1 MDGFIVENEVGDG
14 EQSLYVYY
22 YENDK
27 KLAQA
32 TGKAS
37 WECKIGYTTSSI
49 DKRIYEQDVE
59 TARHTYPTI
68 GLVVKTRFAHLLEIH
83 IHRELKKRGK
93 KIENSPGFEWFS
105 TSPEEVFGIYESIKD
120 SLEGTFLSSEMEY
133 IDSGQQLG
141 YVLRNIRTNQNL
153 TQINVQEMTGITQA
167 MVARAELGVTDMR
180 FSTWMKMIKCYG
192 YSLLLIKE
200 S

>member
-1 MDGFIVENEVGDG
+1 MDGFIVEKEVGDG

-32 TGKAS
+32 TSRVA
-37 WECKIGYTTSSI
+37 WECKVGYTASSI

-59 TARHTYPTI
+59 TSRHSYPTI
-68 GLVVKTRFAHLLEIH
+68 GLVVKTRFAHLLEIN

-105 TSPEEVFGIYESIKD
+105 TSPDEVFEMYESIKD
-120 SLEGTFLSSEMEY
+120 TLEESFLSSEMEY

-141 YVLRNIRTNQNL
+141 YVLRNIRTGLNF
-153 TQINVQEMTGITQA
+153 TQTNVQEMTGITQA

-180 FSTWMKMIKCYG
+180 LSTWMKMIKCYG